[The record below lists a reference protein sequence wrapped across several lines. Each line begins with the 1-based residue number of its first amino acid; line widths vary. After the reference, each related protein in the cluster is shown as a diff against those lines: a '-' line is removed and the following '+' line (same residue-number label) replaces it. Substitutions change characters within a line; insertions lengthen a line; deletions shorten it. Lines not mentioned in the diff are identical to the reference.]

1 MTNYYEIL
9 EIEDFASLEA
19 VKDAHRRLA
28 LKYHPDRNK
37 GDKSCEEKF
46 KVTQDAYEHLNSF
59 EKKQIYDEELT
70 AMYAYEQAEPSYEFY
85 SYPKAEPQQ
94 RYNRRRTYSYRFSWI
109 IVLAFCSLVYHTVSN
124 NSQAPDDYSVIYQN
138 NNNSIQPLLRAD
150 NSPSGTTLDS
160 EMISKDG
167 RVLFT
172 IGSSKQEVVAAQGR
186 PFHVEVV
193 SVFNKE
199 VWSYNRST
207 ISFEG
212 GVVTGYNNADSN
224 LNVTVKRADAS
235 AKVSSYSVGS
245 STDDVLAIEGVPEA
259 VTKIMGSNE
268 EIWTYGSAFITI
280 RNHLVESYSD
290 NANVLH
296 FKK

>member
-9 EIEDFASLEA
+9 EIEDFASLETI
-19 VKDAHRRLA
+19 KDAHRRLA
-28 LKYHPDRNK
+28 LQYHPDRNK

-46 KVTQDAYEHLNSF
+46 KVIQDAYEHLNTF
-59 EKKQIYDEELT
+59 EKKQTYDEQLT
-70 AMYAYEQAEPSYEFY
+70 AVYAYEQAEPSYEFN
-85 SYPKAEPQQ
+85 SYPEPEPQ
-94 RYNRRRTYSYRFSWI
+94 RYNRRKRYSYRFSWI
-109 IVLAFCSLVYHTVSN
+109 IILAFSSLVYHTISN
-124 NSQAPDDYSVIYQN
+124 NSQVPDDYSIIYQN
-138 NNNSIQPLLRAD
+138 NSNSTQPLLRAEND
-150 NSPSGTTLDS
+150 QSRTAPGS
-160 EMISKDG
+160 EMISQDG

-172 IGSSKQEVVAAQGR
+172 IGSSKQEVFVAQGR

-193 SVFNKE
+193 DVFNKE

-207 ISFEG
+207 ISFEDG
-212 GVVTGYNNADSN
+212 FVTGYNNADSN

-235 AKVSSYSVGS
+235 AKVLSYSVGS
-245 STDDVLAIEGVPEA
+245 STDDVLTIEGVPEA

-268 EIWTYGSAFITI
+268 EIWTYGSAYITV

-296 FKK
+296 VKR